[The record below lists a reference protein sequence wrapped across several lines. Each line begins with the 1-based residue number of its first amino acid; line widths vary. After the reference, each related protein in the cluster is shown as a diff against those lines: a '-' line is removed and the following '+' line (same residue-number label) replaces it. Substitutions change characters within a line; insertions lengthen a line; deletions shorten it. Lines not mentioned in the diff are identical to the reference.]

1 MPEVQLARKE
11 THMPIGRALAIG
23 IDSPKRGVYRAL
35 GSLTVAE
42 ADARYL
48 AALARSRG
56 FATKSLLGPEA
67 TRAAV
72 VARISAAAQ
81 ALAPGDIFLLSFSGH
96 GDRVPDRNRDD
107 PDRRD
112 EAWCLYDGRL
122 VDDRLP
128 RLWARFKPRV
138 RIVVISD
145 SCYSG
150 RITRLEGPRHPKVEA
165 TVLLISACQETQQA
179 FEDRSNSVF
188 VKALKKVWNRGR
200 FQGTYKG
207 LWKGIRSEMASPRQQ
222 PNYLVVGARDAAF
235 ERQRPFTI

>member
-1 MPEVQLARKE
+1 MAV
-11 THMPIGRALAIG
+11 GRALAIG

-56 FATKSLLGPEA
+56 FATKTLLGPEA

-72 VARISAAAQ
+72 VARITAAAK

-107 PDRRD
+107 PDCRD

-122 VDDRLP
+122 IDDRLP
-128 RLWARFKPRV
+128 RLWARFQPRV

-150 RITRLEGPRHPKVEA
+150 RITPLNGPRHPRVGA
-165 TVLLISACQETQQA
+165 TVLLISACQENEEA

-188 VKALKKVWNRGR
+188 VKALRKVWNRGR
-200 FQGTYKG
+200 FQGTYEG
-207 LWKGIRSEMASPRQQ
+207 LWRGIRREMGTPGQQ

-235 ERQRPFTI
+235 ERQKPFTV

>member
-1 MPEVQLARKE
+1 MA
-11 THMPIGRALAIG
+11 MGRALAIG
-23 IDSPKRGVYRAL
+23 IDVPKRGVYRAL

-48 AALARSRG
+48 AALARSKG
-56 FATKSLLGPEA
+56 FATETLLGPAA

-72 VARISAAAQ
+72 VARITAAAK

-96 GDRVPDRNRDD
+96 GDWVPDHNRDD

-112 EAWCLYDGRL
+112 ESWCLYDGRL
-122 VDDRLP
+122 IDDQLP

-150 RITRLEGPRHPKVEA
+150 KITGIDGPGHPRVKA
-165 TVLLISACQETQQA
+165 TVLLISACQETEQA
-179 FEDRSNSVF
+179 FEDRSYSVF
-188 VKALKKVWNRGR
+188 IKALKKVWNRGR

-207 LWKGIRSEMASPRQQ
+207 LWQGIRSEIGSPRQQ
-222 PNYLVVGARDAAF
+222 PNYLVVGAGNAAF
-235 ERQRPFTI
+235 ERQQPFTV